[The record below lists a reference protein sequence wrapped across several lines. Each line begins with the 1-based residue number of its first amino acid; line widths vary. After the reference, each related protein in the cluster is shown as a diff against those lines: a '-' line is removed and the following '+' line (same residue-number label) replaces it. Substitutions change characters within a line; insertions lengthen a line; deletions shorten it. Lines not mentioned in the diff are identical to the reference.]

1 MGLVEISFIAIGVV
15 GVLGVLGMVAIIS
28 GRAPKTINWRK
39 NVDKKALKVDK
50 SKTSFLAPDEP
61 SLTEEENIDDKDA
74 DEEKSEETDGSI
86 KIEEKVIYEE
96 ISEEEAGITRRQF
109 LTKALRI
116 SFGAFAGI
124 QAISWLGF
132 FWPKV
137 SGGFG
142 SKVDAGKVEDLK
154 KQIFQADGSII
165 PAFIPEARAYVLP
178 FDTSKATGSQFSD
191 GGTIADGLV
200 ALYQRS
206 VHLGCR
212 VPWCN
217 SSQGF
222 ECPCHGSKY
231 NMVGEYYAGP
241 APRNLDRFIVSVNAA
256 GKFIID
262 TGTIIESP
270 RASGLSVKYPQGLSC
285 IALAPTDE

>member
-1 MGLVEISFIAIGVV
+1 MSIVQLSFAAFTAVGLLSIIGIVV
-15 GVLGVLGMVAIIS
+15 IVT
-28 GRAPKTINWRK
+28 GRGPKNLNWKK
-39 NVDKKALKVDK
+39 NVDKKALKEDK
-50 SKTSFLAPDEP
+50 SQTNFLEPDLPKGETETVVDEIEEP
-61 SLTEEENIDDKDA
+61 VGES
-74 DEEKSEETDGSI
+74 DGSV
-86 KIEEKVIYEE
+86 KLEEKVIYEE
-96 ISEEEAGITRRQF
+96 ISEEEAGVTRRQF

-132 FWPKV
+132 LWPKV

-142 SKVDAGKVEDLK
+142 SKIDAGSIEEIKDQL
-154 KQIFQADGSII
+154 FQADGSVI
-165 PAFIPEARAYVLP
+165 PAFIPSARAYVLP
-178 FDTSKATGSQFSD
+178 LDQSAAANSQFSS
-191 GGTIADGLV
+191 GSTVADGLV
-200 ALYQRS
+200 AVYQRC

-231 NMVGEYYAGP
+231 NMIGEYVAGP
-241 APRNLDRFIVSVNAA
+241 APRNLDRFNVSNVN
-256 GKFIID
+256 GRFIID

-270 RASGLSVKYPQGLSC
+270 RAPGMTVKYPQGLSC
-285 IALAPTDE
+285 IALTTEE

>member
-1 MGLVEISFIAIGVV
+1 MSIVQLSFAAFTAVGLLSIIGIVV
-15 GVLGVLGMVAIIS
+15 IVT
-28 GRAPKTINWRK
+28 GRGPKNLNWKK
-39 NVDKKALKVDK
+39 NVDKKALKEDK
-50 SKTSFLAPDEP
+50 SQTNFLEPDLPKGETETVVDEIEEP
-61 SLTEEENIDDKDA
+61 VGES
-74 DEEKSEETDGSI
+74 DGSV
-86 KIEEKVIYEE
+86 KLEEKVIYEE
-96 ISEEEAGITRRQF
+96 ISEEEAGVTRRQF

-132 FWPKV
+132 LWPKV

-142 SKVDAGKVEDLK
+142 SKIDAGSIEEIKDQL
-154 KQIFQADGSII
+154 FQADGSVI
-165 PAFIPEARAYVLP
+165 PAFIPSARAYILP
-178 FDTSKATGSQFSD
+178 LDQSAAANSQFSS
-191 GGTIADGLV
+191 GSTVADGLV
-200 ALYQRS
+200 AVYQRC

-231 NMVGEYYAGP
+231 NMIGEYFAGP
-241 APRNLDRFIVSVNAA
+241 APRNLDRFNVSNVN
-256 GKFIID
+256 GRFIID

-270 RASGLSVKYPQGLSC
+270 RAPGLSVKYPQGLSC
-285 IALAPTDE
+285 IALAPTEES

>member
-1 MGLVEISFIAIGVV
+1 MSIVELSFAAFAVV
-15 GVLGVLGMVAIIS
+15 GFLGIVGIVVIVT
-28 GRAPKTINWRK
+28 GRAPKRINWK
-39 NVDKKALKVDK
+39 KKLDKKALKEDK
-50 SKTSFLAPDEP
+50 SQTNFFEP
-61 SLTEEENIDDKDA
+61 EQPKEEPEETVEEIEEPIIDSDGAVKL
-74 DEEKSEETDGSI
+74 EEKI
-86 KIEEKVIYEE
+86 IYEE

-124 QAISWLGF
+124 QVISYLGF
-132 FWPKV
+132 IWPKV

-142 SKVDAGKVEDLK
+142 SKIDAGSIEDIK
-154 KQIFQADGSII
+154 DQIFQADGSVI
-165 PAFIPEARAYVLP
+165 PAFIPSARAYVLP
-178 FDTSKATGSQFSD
+178 LDATAAANSQFSS
-191 GGTIADGLV
+191 GSTVTDGLV
-200 ALYQRS
+200 AVYQRC

-231 NMVGEYYAGP
+231 NMIGEYFAGP
-241 APRNLDRFIVSVNAA
+241 APRNLDRFNVTNAN
-256 GKFIID
+256 GRLIID

-270 RASGLSVKYPQGLSC
+270 RAPGMSVKYPQGLSC
-285 IALAPTDE
+285 IALSTEE

>member
-1 MGLVEISFIAIGVV
+1 MSIVQLSFAAFTAVGLLSIIGIVV
-15 GVLGVLGMVAIIS
+15 IVT
-28 GRAPKTINWRK
+28 GRGPKNLNWKK
-39 NVDKKALKVDK
+39 NVDKKALKEDK
-50 SKTSFLAPDEP
+50 SQTNFLEPDLPRGETETVVDEIEEP
-61 SLTEEENIDDKDA
+61 AGES
-74 DEEKSEETDGSI
+74 DGAV
-86 KIEEKVIYEE
+86 KLEEKVIYEE
-96 ISEEEAGITRRQF
+96 ISEEEAGVTRRQF

-132 FWPKV
+132 LWPKV

-142 SKVDAGKVEDLK
+142 SKIDAGSIEEIKDQL
-154 KQIFQADGSII
+154 FQADGSVI
-165 PAFIPEARAYVLP
+165 PAFIPSARAYVLP
-178 FDTSKATGSQFSD
+178 LDQTAAANSQFSS
-191 GGTIADGLV
+191 GSTVADGLV
-200 ALYQRS
+200 AVYQRC

-231 NMVGEYYAGP
+231 NMVGEYFAGP
-241 APRNLDRFIVSVNAA
+241 APRNLYRFNVSNEN
-256 GKFIID
+256 GRFIID

-270 RASGLSVKYPQGLSC
+270 RAPGMSVKYPQGLSC
-285 IALAPTDE
+285 IALTTEE

>member
-1 MGLVEISFIAIGVV
+1 MSIVELSFAAFALVGFLGIVGIVV
-15 GVLGVLGMVAIIS
+15 IVT
-28 GRAPKTINWRK
+28 GRAPKSFNWKK
-39 NVDKKALKVDK
+39 NLDKKALKEDK
-50 SKTSFLAPDEP
+50 SQTNFLEP
-61 SLTEEENIDDKDA
+61 EMPKGENEPIV
-74 DEEKSEETDGSI
+74 ESDGAV
-86 KIEEKVIYEE
+86 KLEEKVIYEE

-116 SFGAFAGI
+116 SFGASAGI

-142 SKVDAGKVEDLK
+142 SKVDAGPIEDIK
-154 KQIFQADGSII
+154 SQIFQADGSVI
-165 PAFIPEARAYVLP
+165 PAFIPAARAYVLP
-178 FDTSKATGSQFSD
+178 LDEAAAANSQFATGS
-191 GGTIADGLV
+191 TITDGLV
-200 ALYQRS
+200 AVYQRC

-231 NMVGEYYAGP
+231 NMVGEYFAGP
-241 APRNLDRFIVSVNAA
+241 APRNLDRFNVANVN
-256 GKFIID
+256 GRLIID

-270 RASGLSVKYPQGLSC
+270 RAPGMSVKYPQGLSC
-285 IALAPTDE
+285 IALTTEE